1 MTQRQVQPNCL
12 LGNPYGNPWGNFAL
26 TSSSQW
32 RRGVHQ
38 GLPFTTQNRP
48 WLTSDCI
55 EAMNEAFM
63 VCISK
68 IEPEKRE
75 YLRDCEGGD
84 GVLL

>member
-1 MTQRQVQPNCL
+1 
-12 LGNPYGNPWGNFAL
+12 
-26 TSSSQW
+26 
-32 RRGVHQ
+32 VHQ